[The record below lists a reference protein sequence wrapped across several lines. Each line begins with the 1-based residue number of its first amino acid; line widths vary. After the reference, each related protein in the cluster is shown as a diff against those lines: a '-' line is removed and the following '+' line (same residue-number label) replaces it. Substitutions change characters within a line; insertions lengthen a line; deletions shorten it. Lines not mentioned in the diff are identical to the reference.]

1 MKAYD
6 SKRDD
11 PELVRNVVTKTVYT
25 LSLNNLIL
33 QALHCQDALS
43 DSGPTTFKEF
53 ADDRIGP
60 PDLNLLTLLHNVA
73 KNATKRHSIRSTA
86 AEVN

>member
-11 PELVRNVVTKTVYT
+11 PELVRNVVQST
-25 LSLNNLIL
+25 LSLNNLLL

-43 DSGPTTFKEF
+43 DSDPTTFKEF